1 MILQG
6 RKVIKT
12 PYQTIDDSNII
23 EVLNQSM
30 MEFTYNCGQI
40 EYLFNYYKGVQSI
53 LNREKVYHKE
63 INNKIV
69 ENHANEIVAFK
80 VGYLLWKPIQYIAR
94 KESTS
99 LDVMELFNDFM
110 IIENKDGKDKDVAK
124 HQSICGTAY
133 RLPLA
138 NKNYVYGSKDE
149 APFNLITIDPRKAY
163 VVYTDEFD
171 SKPVLGVFV
180 DKIMLDGNK
189 VERIQAFTDTM
200 YYEIINGIIVSSKS
214 HTYGAVPLI
223 EYPLNEERMGDFEK
237 VIGLLEAINTVQS
250 NRLDGVEQFIQ
261 ALLVFKNVDIDD
273 ENFQK
278 LKEMGAIKIKD
289 NGELEADVKYLTQE
303 LNQQQV
309 QSLKNDLY
317 NVVLKIVGMPS
328 QNDGNKSI
336 SANNG
341 AVAISNGWQG
351 ADARASETEIM
362 FKTSEKKLLKII
374 LKITRTL
381 TANKVNLGIAD
392 IDIKFT
398 RRNYEDLY
406 VKVQSLDLMLK
417 NEKIAPRLAF
427 AYCGLFAD
435 TEQAYEESKEYY
447 ENWKKEQQ
455 ELLAKSK
462 EGNAND
468 ESINQ

>member
-6 RKVIKT
+6 RKIIKT
-12 PYQTIDDSNII
+12 PYNHIDDSNIV
-23 EVLNQSM
+23 EVLTNSYSQFSGNVG
-30 MEFTYNCGQI
+30 EIN
-40 EYLFNYYKGVQSI
+40 YLFNYYKGIQTI

-94 KESTS
+94 KDSVS
-99 LDVMELFNDFM
+99 LNAMELFNDFM
-110 IIENKDGKDKDVAK
+110 VIENKEGKDKEVAK

-133 RLPLA
+133 RLA
-138 NKNYVYGSKDE
+138 TVNKDYKGGKNE
-149 APFNLITIDPRKAY
+149 APFNITTIHPNKAY

-171 SKPVLGVFV
+171 CKPILGVFV
-180 DKIMLDGNK
+180 DYIAIDKTKKL
-189 VERIQAFTDTM
+189 RLQAYTKDT
-200 YYEIINGIIVSSKS
+200 YYEIIDSVIVKKEI
-214 HTYGAVPLI
+214 HTYGSIPLV

-250 NRLDGVEQFIQ
+250 NRLDGVEQFIPS
-261 ALLVFKNVDIDD
+261 LLVFKNVDIDD

-362 FKTSEKKLLKII
+362 FKTSEKKFLKVV
-374 LKITRTL
+374 LNITRTL
-381 TANKVNLGIAD
+381 TANKVDLGIAD

-406 VKVQSLDLMLK
+406 VKVQTLDLMLK
-417 NEKIAPRLAF
+417 NEKIEPRLAF
-427 AYCGLFAD
+427 VACGLFPDA
-435 TEQAYEESKEYY
+435 EQAYEESRIHY
-447 ENWKKEQQ
+447 ENFKKEQQ
-455 ELLAKSK
+455 ELLEKQKA
-462 EGNAND
+462 GNENVED
-468 ESINQ
+468 SNK